1 MSTTMR
7 LSPFQN
13 DTTLKEK
20 DNHIPSVP
28 EKELPENTQS
38 SNGSNKK
45 RNHLANKNFVDK
57 SK

>member
-1 MSTTMR
+1 MR

-28 EKELPENTQS
+28 EKELPENIQS